1 MIKSVIKKILDLK
14 FIENRLIDY
23 YGVKNLG
30 LSEKQIE
37 TCMINRQIWYFSK
50 MKTGTT
56 FICNTLAFYN
66 AEINKLDNVDFN
78 NIALGGIGRGV
89 GTNENVLRDL
99 LQFQL
104 ITCKNVLIHTHESR
118 PNATPQ
124 ILILST
130 RNALD
135 YAVSNFFFHF
145 KNRTLREN
153 VSVDDALPKI
163 IHGYCN
169 THKAQLEAHSRI
181 EKTLFI
187 KYEDL
192 MENQFTVLNNI
203 IQKIYKS
210 CDHKALKKAISRA
223 SMQSLKSFEDK
234 QGFATIAPKAVFKER
249 HFVRSGKIG
258 EGENFF
264 TSKQKD
270 FIKKQLEKAKITLE
284 GNFNY

>member
-1 MIKSVIKKILDLK
+1 M
-14 FIENRLIDY
+14 
-23 YGVKNLG
+23 
-30 LSEKQIE
+30 
-37 TCMINRQIWYFSK
+37 
-50 MKTGTT
+50 
-56 FICNTLAFYN
+56 
-66 AEINKLDNVDFN
+66 
-78 NIALGGIGRGV
+78 
-89 GTNENVLRDL
+89 
-99 LQFQL
+99 
-104 ITCKNVLIHTHESR
+104 
-118 PNATPQ
+118 
-124 ILILST
+124 
-130 RNALD
+130 
-135 YAVSNFFFHF
+135 
-145 KNRTLREN
+145 REN

-169 THKAQLEAHSRI
+169 THKAQLEAHSRN
-181 EKTLFI
+181 KTLFI

-264 TSKQKD
+264 YFKKQKRLY
-270 FIKKQLEKAKITLE
+270 KKAVRKSKDNT
-284 GNFNY
+284 